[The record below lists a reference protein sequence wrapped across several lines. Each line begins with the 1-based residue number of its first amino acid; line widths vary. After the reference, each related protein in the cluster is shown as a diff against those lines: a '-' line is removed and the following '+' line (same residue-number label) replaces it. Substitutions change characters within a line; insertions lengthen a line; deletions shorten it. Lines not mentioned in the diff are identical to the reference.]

1 MWKYLRKLLN
11 ALASGNT
18 SYFKAIAF
26 SFCPLIF
33 KCLNKRLQIFKIL
46 SSIKA
51 AYPVRTYFI
60 FQLLNS
66 TMNSRSLF
74 KKSLKRMKSFFFFTY
89 LRVSLK
95 LWHRRQT
102 LTAAAFIS
110 NRKLN
115 ILLFLMCVSHWMFF
129 FPYDTPLFLISP
141 LNASTRHRLCPKWY
155 TDVNT
160 PRRSWEPWLL
170 SVTSTGRRSATVVR
184 GATSGSRRWT
194 LFHFPR
200 FSWWDESHSA
210 NNVFGFA
217 VSLPQAWRE
226 RTDANC
232 LTDLHSVF
240 MCPATVLWKVLR
252 LKGNMPTR
260 LMSRFQNSFVELTEA
275 RWSGRRIDTFC
286 LLVVFK
292 AEAHMRSGDARVK

>member
-1 MWKYLRKLLN
+1 MTHLSFWFLLST
-11 ALASGNT
+11 LAPDIV
-18 SYFKAIAF
+18 YA
-26 SFCPLIF
+26 
-33 KCLNKRLQIFKIL
+33 
-46 SSIKA
+46 
-51 AYPVRTYFI
+51 
-60 FQLLNS
+60 
-66 TMNSRSLF
+66 
-74 KKSLKRMKSFFFFTY
+74 
-89 LRVSLK
+89 
-95 LWHRRQT
+95 
-102 LTAAAFIS
+102 
-110 NRKLN
+110 
-115 ILLFLMCVSHWMFF
+115 
-129 FPYDTPLFLISP
+129 
-141 LNASTRHRLCPKWY
+141 PKWY

-200 FSWWDESHSA
+200 FSWRDESHSA

-240 MCPATVLWKVLR
+240 MCPATVLWKVLC
-252 LKGNMPTR
+252 LKGNMPTH

-275 RWSGRRIDTFC
+275 RWIRRRIDTFC

-292 AEAHMRSGDARVK
+292 AEVHMRSGDARVK